1 MRLIDN
7 NGTDDPAVN
16 LALEE
21 HCYRNLDFGHDYVL
35 FYINRPSVIIGNH
48 QNPFQEVNFDF
59 AVRQKIPPVRRI
71 SGGGT
76 VYHDPG
82 NLNFS
87 FITAF
92 NGEMLGYFKTL
103 LQPVLKTLQ
112 RLGVAAQL
120 MGKNDITVDGRKIS
134 GNSQHTDMRRMLSHG
149 TLLFSARLDILHRL
163 LEPRLEIIHSR
174 AISSIRSR
182 VTNISDHLRRPLDF
196 QAFLA
201 ELTAA
206 VSDAFGRLP
215 VCCLT
220 AGDWAAVHRLA
231 EQKYRSWDWTYGR
244 TPEFSAIHRF
254 KFNAD
259 DVCGRVLVKHGIIA
273 DVQFPAHRAGAA
285 DIRRFRQEAIGQRY
299 GAEYTDQFRYQ
310 IC

>member
-7 NGTDDPAVN
+7 KGADDPAVN

-21 HCYRNLDFGHDYVL
+21 YCYRKLDFGHDYVL
-35 FYINRPSVIIGNH
+35 FYINRPSIIIGNH
-48 QNPFQEVNFDF
+48 QNPFQEVNFDI
-59 AVRQKIPPVRRI
+59 AVRQKIRPVRRI

-92 NGEMLGYFKTL
+92 NGEMLGYFKRL

-112 RLGVAAQL
+112 RLGVAAKL
-120 MGKNDITVDGRKIS
+120 TDKNNITVEGRKIS

-149 TLLFSARLDILHRL
+149 TLLFDARLDILHRL
-163 LEPRLEIIHSR
+163 LESRLEIIHSR

-182 VTNISDHLRRPLDF
+182 VTNISDHLRRPLDLPG
-196 QAFLA
+196 FLT

-206 VSDAFGRLP
+206 VSEAFGRLP
-215 VCCLT
+215 VCRLT
-220 AGDWAAVHRLA
+220 AGDWTAVHRLA
-231 EQKYRSWDWTYGR
+231 EEKYRSWEWTYGR

-254 KFNAD
+254 KFDAD
-259 DVCGRVLVKHGIIA
+259 DVCGRILVRRGIIA
-273 DVQFPAHRAGAA
+273 DIQFPAHRARPAE
-285 DIRRFRQEAIGQRY
+285 IRRCRQEAIGQRF
-299 GAEYTDQFRYQ
+299 GAAYTDQF
-310 IC
+310 

>member
-7 NGTDDPAVN
+7 KGADDPAVN

-21 HCYRNLDFGHDYVL
+21 YCYRKFDFGHDYVL
-35 FYINRPSVIIGNH
+35 FYINRPSIIIGNH
-48 QNPFQEVNFDF
+48 QNPFQEVNFDI
-59 AVRQKIPPVRRI
+59 AVRQKIRPVRRI

-92 NGEMLGYFKTL
+92 NGEMLGYFKRL

-112 RLGVAAQL
+112 RLGVAAKL
-120 MGKNDITVDGRKIS
+120 TDKNNITVEGRKIS

-149 TLLFSARLDILHRL
+149 TLLFDARLDILHRL
-163 LEPRLEIIHSR
+163 LESRLEIIHSR

-182 VTNISDHLRRPLDF
+182 VTNISDHLRRPLDLPG
-196 QAFLA
+196 FLT

-206 VSDAFGRLP
+206 VSEAFGRLP
-215 VCCLT
+215 VCRLT
-220 AGDWAAVHRLA
+220 AGDWTAVHRLA
-231 EQKYRSWDWTYGR
+231 EEKYRSWEWTYGR

-254 KFNAD
+254 KFDAD
-259 DVCGRVLVKHGIIA
+259 DVCGRILVRRGIIA
-273 DVQFPAHRAGAA
+273 DIQFPAHRARPAE
-285 DIRRFRQEAIGQRY
+285 IRRCRQEAIGQRF
-299 GAEYTDQFRYQ
+299 GAAYTDQF
-310 IC
+310 